1 MTDLKND
8 TLHHVTHLAIK
19 VMDLDKSV
27 AYYRDVFGYEVINSL
42 WHNGHVSCHL
52 KGAGINLTLLKYDSE
67 DSPEALYA
75 GTGATIHHIGIES
88 DDLEGTAAKL
98 VAAGCTLLSEPTS
111 TPVKYR
117 APDGTI
123 AELIPMGS
131 GKVRAG
137 G

>member
-1 MTDLKND
+1 MVCAFCASSIEEKFKEVKGVQKVLVDFKTRVVIVGFEGD
-8 TLHHVTHLAIK
+8 VTMSDQEINALI
-19 VMDLDKSV
+19 LD
-27 AYYRDVFGYEVINSL
+27 AGYTQRQI
-42 WHNGHVSCHL
+42 
-52 KGAGINLTLLKYDSE
+52 IRSE

-88 DDLEGTAAKL
+88 DDLVGTAAKL